1 MLKKDGSQWGRK
13 CDSEEHLTL
22 QTLHH
27 FIWFLTEVVP
37 LIATSQNRLLIFF
50 ITFDTNQLAL
60 GQIYV

>member
-1 MLKKDGSQWGRK
+1 MGQKMRFRIAPNSPA
-13 CDSEEHLTL
+13 
-22 QTLHH
+22 LHH

-50 ITFDTNQLAL
+50 TTFDTNQLAL